1 MNWNGVLPAIT
12 TCFNHDLSVDHGFM
26 VEHSRWLLDNGCA
39 GVVAL
44 GSLGEGA
51 TLSFDEKLAVL
62 RTCAKAIHG
71 RGPVVAAVSALT
83 TSEAVAIANA
93 ATDLGCDGLMVLP
106 PYVYKGNWREM
117 KTHVAAILDTT
128 PLPCMLYNN
137 PVAYGTDFLP
147 EYIQELAAEHE
158 NLAAVKESSTDVRRV
173 SAIRALLDRRLEIC
187 VGVDDAVLEGIGVGA
202 TGWIAGLA
210 NALPRESVDLF
221 NYGIA
226 GEAEKAFDLYRWF
239 LPLLRMDTVPNFVQL
254 IKLVQAEVGI
264 GNSRVRAPRLELVG
278 MELEEART
286 TIRHALDSRL
296 QFMSSQPLPAGN
308 YPSSPS

>member
-1 MNWNGVLPAIT
+1 MNWTGVLPAIT
-12 TCFNHDLSVDHGFM
+12 TCFNPDLSVDHSFM

-39 GVVAL
+39 GVVVL

-51 TLSFDEKLAVL
+51 TLAFDEKLAIL
-62 RTCAKAIHG
+62 RTCVKAVHG

-83 TSEAVAIANA
+83 TSEAVAIATA
-93 ATDLGCDGLMVLP
+93 AADLGGDGLMVLP

-117 KTHVAAILDTT
+117 KTCVAAVLDAT

-147 EYIQELAAEHE
+147 EHIQELAAEHE
-158 NLAAVKESSTDVRRV
+158 NLSAVKESSTDVRRV

-187 VGVDDAVLEGIGVGA
+187 VGVDDAVLEAVGAGA

-210 NALPRESVDLF
+210 NALPHESVELF

-226 GEAEKAFDLYRWF
+226 GEADKAFEIYRWF

-264 GNSRVRAPRLELVG
+264 GNSRVRPPRLELVG
-278 MELEEART
+278 MELEQARK
-286 TIRHALDSRL
+286 TIRHALDSRP
-296 QFMSSQPLPAGN
+296 QSVGSHALPARK
-308 YPSSPS
+308 

>member
-1 MNWNGVLPAIT
+1 MNWKGVMPAVT

-26 VEHSRWLLDNGCA
+26 AEHSRWLLDNGCA
-39 GVVAL
+39 GIVAL

-51 TLSFDEKLAVL
+51 TLAFDEKLAVL
-62 RTCAKAIHG
+62 RTCVKALQG
-71 RGPVVAAVSALT
+71 RGPVMAAISALT

-106 PYVYKGNWREM
+106 PYVYKGDWREM
-117 KTHVAAILDTT
+117 KAHVAAVFDAT

-137 PVAYGTDFLP
+137 PVAYGTDFLA
-147 EYIQELAAEHE
+147 EHIQELAAEHE
-158 NLAAVKESSTDVRRV
+158 NLEAVKESSTDVRRV

-187 VGVDDAVLEGIGVGA
+187 VGVDDAVLEAVGVGA

-210 NALPRESVDLF
+210 NALPRESVELF
-221 NYGIA
+221 NRGVK
-226 GEAEKAFDLYRWF
+226 GDSDKAFELYRWF

-264 GNSRVRAPRLELVG
+264 GNSRVRPPRLELTG
-278 MELEEART
+278 NELEQTRKM
-286 TIRHALDSRL
+286 IRHALQSRP
-296 QFMSSQPLPAGN
+296 QDVGSPALPSAK
-308 YPSSPS
+308 